1 MIKGDKLM
9 KQIKRTSVIIT
20 MLLCV
25 LTSIFSLTACG
36 KVAVENV
43 VLDKSTATIKVEE
56 TLQLIGTVIPNDATE
71 STISWQSSANSVA
84 TVSATGLITGVGEG
98 TCTITASTDGK
109 FAVCVITVKKKAPDL
124 KALYQKYCDGKSWAD
139 VASDGS
145 YLNIDDNPYN
155 YEEYYI
161 AAADTAIQ
169 LINEAM
175 GLPSSLYNDMLQ
187 TTWSMGKQQETYES
201 IGIKVSW
208 TYHPDKGLEVTYK
221 LLDV

>member
-9 KQIKRTSVIIT
+9 KQIKRTSIIIT
-20 MLLCV
+20 ILLCV

-71 STISWQSSANSVA
+71 STISWQSSADSVA
-84 TVSATGLITGVGEG
+84 TVSATGLVIGIGEG
-98 TCTITASTDGK
+98 TCTITASADGK

-124 KALYQKYCDGKSWAD
+124 KSLYQKYCDGKSWAE

-145 YLNIDDNPYN
+145 YLDIDDNPYDIDD
-155 YEEYYI
+155 YYI
-161 AAADTAIQ
+161 NEADTAIQ
-169 LINEAM
+169 LIDEAM
-175 GLPSSLYNDMLQ
+175 GLPSSLYNDMIQ

-221 LLDV
+221 LLDM

>member
-9 KQIKRTSVIIT
+9 KQIKKTSVIIT
-20 MLLCV
+20 IMLCV
-25 LTSIFSLTACG
+25 LASIFSLTACG

-98 TCTITASTDGK
+98 TCTITASADGK

-124 KALYQKYCDGKSWAD
+124 SALYNALSDKYGWTLG
-139 VASDGS
+139 SDGS
-145 YLNIDDNPYN
+145 YLS
-155 YEEYYI
+155 
-161 AAADTAIQ
+161 ADTNVHNLDDYSSTTIMYE
-169 LINEAM
+169 IKDMNEDL
-175 GLPSSLYNDMLQ
+175 GLPDSLWNDMLQ
-187 TTWSMGKQQETYES
+187 TTWSMGKQQETYER

-221 LLDV
+221 LLDA

>member
-1 MIKGDKLM
+1 MKLIKKMSL
-9 KQIKRTSVIIT
+9 IIT

-36 KVAVENV
+36 KVTVENV
-43 VLDKSTATIKVEE
+43 VLDKTTVTIKVEE

-84 TVSATGLITGVGEG
+84 TVSANGLVTGVGEG
-98 TCTITASTDGK
+98 TCTITASADEK
-109 FAVCVITVKKKAPDL
+109 VAVCVVTVKKKAPDL
-124 KALYQKYCDGKSWAD
+124 SGLYNALSDKHGWALG
-139 VASDGS
+139 SDGS
-145 YLNIDDNPYN
+145 YLS
-155 YEEYYI
+155 
-161 AAADTAIQ
+161 ADTNTYDLDDYNNSSI
-169 LINEAM
+169 LYEIKDMNRKI
-175 GLPSSLYNDMLQ
+175 GLPDSLYNDMIQ

-208 TYHPDKGLEVTYK
+208 TYHPNKGLEVTYK

>member
-1 MIKGDKLM
+1 M
-9 KQIKRTSVIIT
+9 KQIKRVSMIFTILACVI
-20 MLLCV
+20 
-25 LTSIFSLTACG
+25 TSIFTLTACG

-71 STISWQSSANSVA
+71 STISWQSSANTVA
-84 TVSATGLITGVGEG
+84 TVSASGLVTGIGEG
-98 TCTITASTDGK
+98 TCTITASADGK

-124 KALYQKYCDGKSWAD
+124 RALYNALSDKYGWTLG
-139 VASDGS
+139 SDGS
-145 YLNIDDNPYN
+145 YLS
-155 YEEYYI
+155 
-161 AAADTAIQ
+161 ADTNIYDLDDYTNTSIAYSIKDM
-169 LINEAM
+169 NEDL
-175 GLPSSLYNDMLQ
+175 GLPDSLWNDMLQ

-221 LLDV
+221 LLDE

>member
-20 MLLCV
+20 ILLCV

-98 TCTITASTDGK
+98 TCTITASADGK
-109 FAVCVITVKKKAPDL
+109 VAVCVITVKKKAPDL
-124 KALYQKYCDGKSWAD
+124 KSLYQKYCDGKSWAD

-145 YLNIDDNPYN
+145 YLNIDDNPYDFDD
-155 YEEYYI
+155 YYI
-161 AAADTAIQ
+161 EAADTAIQ

-175 GLPSSLYNDMLQ
+175 GLPSSLYNDMIQ

-208 TYHPDKGLEVTYK
+208 TYHPNKGLEVTYK
-221 LLDV
+221 LLDA

>member
-1 MIKGDKLM
+1 M
-9 KQIKRTSVIIT
+9 KQIKKIGVFFTVLVCVITT
-20 MLLCV
+20 M
-25 LTSIFSLTACG
+25 FSLTACG

-56 TLQLIGTVIPNDATE
+56 TLQLIGTVIPNDATQ
-71 STISWQSSANSVA
+71 STISWQSSSNSVA
-84 TVSATGLITGVGEG
+84 SVSATGLVTGIGEG
-98 TCTITASTDGK
+98 TCTITASADGK

-124 KALYQKYCDGKSWAD
+124 KAIYEKFCSGKSWAD

-155 YEEYYI
+155 IDDYYI
-161 AAADTAIQ
+161 SAADSAIQ
-169 LINEAM
+169 LINNEI

-187 TTWSMGKQQETYES
+187 TTWSMGKQQETFEN

-221 LLDV
+221 LIEA